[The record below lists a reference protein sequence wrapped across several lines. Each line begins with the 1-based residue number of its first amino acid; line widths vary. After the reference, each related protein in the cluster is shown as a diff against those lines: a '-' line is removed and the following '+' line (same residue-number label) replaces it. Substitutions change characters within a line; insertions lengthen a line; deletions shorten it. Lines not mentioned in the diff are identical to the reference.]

1 MIYTPCQNFSAHTGS
16 GVLSISEALA
26 DSRGACVRAG
36 SCPAA
41 AFHTQRTAVHLPSRN
56 PCGLMLGITSATH
69 RLSTRPLLYNFAK
82 INSARS
88 NGLGSNPPALPS
100 PSLGRSTAR
109 RRAARNVHSAEYQGV
124 CRLHNI
130 KVAGY
135 SAISLC
141 ECCKERH

>member
-1 MIYTPCQNFSAHTGS
+1 MIYTPCQNFNARTGS
-16 GVLSISEALA
+16 GVLSISEALV
-26 DSRGACVRAG
+26 DSRGVCAR
-36 SCPAA
+36 SCPAV
-41 AFHTQRTAVHLPSRN
+41 AFHTRRTAVHLPSQN
-56 PCGLMLGITSATH
+56 SCGLMLGITSATH
-69 RLSTRPLLYNFAK
+69 RLSTRPLLYSFAK

-88 NGLGSNPPALPS
+88 NGLGSNPAALSS

-109 RRAARNVHSAEYQGV
+109 RLAGRNAHSAEYQGV
-124 CRLHNI
+124 CRLQNI